1 MPPRVS
7 VFGIAFG
14 RQFPDSQ
21 VTALDWDN
29 VLAVA
34 RENAAAAKL
43 GARFKTLV
51 GSAFAVDFGGPYDV
65 VLMPNFLHHFDEATC
80 VGLLRKGRAALA
92 PGGRLAISEFVPNE
106 DRVSPPREA
115 MFAYIMLATT
125 QAGTAFPASA
135 LERMLT
141 EAGFHQT
148 KFVPLPPSPQTLIVA
163 APA

>member
-1 MPPRVS
+1 
-7 VFGIAFG
+7 
-14 RQFPDSQ
+14 
-21 VTALDWDN
+21 
-29 VLAVA
+29 
-34 RENAAAAKL
+34 
-43 GARFKTLV
+43 
-51 GSAFAVDFGGPYDV
+51 
-65 VLMPNFLHHFDEATC
+65 MPNFLHHFDEATC

-141 EAGFHQT
+141 QAGFHQT

-163 APA
+163 EPA